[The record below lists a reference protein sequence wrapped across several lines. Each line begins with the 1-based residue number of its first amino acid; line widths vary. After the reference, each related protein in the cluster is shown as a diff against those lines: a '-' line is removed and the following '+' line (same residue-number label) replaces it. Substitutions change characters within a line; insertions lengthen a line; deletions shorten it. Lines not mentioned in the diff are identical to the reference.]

1 MWSGF
6 LIRADSVLRF
16 WFWFW
21 LELFSLSKRKWSL
34 WISSLW
40 PQQWHHHACYLQLS
54 SSQEKSPCLHLS
66 PRCWAVLTFPP
77 PPVPLLIDPPLRCIE
92 YQCSLQHSAD
102 LWPPPEAAEF
112 PPNSGRACR
121 AEPTVCQVA
130 YYSSNP
136 PLPGSAQRNS
146 QQERLM
152 ERCPGTRARRGG
164 DGKHMWRSG
173 EELQHVTAQTK
184 CHDCSLMKT
193 ESLQQSHSVLCPIC
207 SGVLCPQQRGKKIT
221 SPDLTLKYKH
231 VSAADEQEGCALIN
245 WQKTVKHW
253 RFVWDTQYHH
263 SHH

>member
-1 MWSGF
+1 MTSAVTSSRMLPAALLLTGE
-6 LIRADSVLRF
+6 V
-16 WFWFW
+16 
-21 LELFSLSKRKWSL
+21 SLP
-34 WISSLW
+34 SSLTS
-40 PQQWHHHACYLQLS
+40 LLS
-54 SSQEKSPCLHLS
+54 CTHL
-66 PRCWAVLTFPP
+66 RP

-102 LWPPPEAAEF
+102 LWPPPEAAKF

-253 RFVWDTQYHH
+253 GFVWDTQYHH